1 MGGRYLLS
9 DERGPRGVF
18 MSEQNKEMKG
28 KKKTKQNKDTELGY
42 SVRM

>member
-18 MSEQNKEMKG
+18 MSEQNKKI